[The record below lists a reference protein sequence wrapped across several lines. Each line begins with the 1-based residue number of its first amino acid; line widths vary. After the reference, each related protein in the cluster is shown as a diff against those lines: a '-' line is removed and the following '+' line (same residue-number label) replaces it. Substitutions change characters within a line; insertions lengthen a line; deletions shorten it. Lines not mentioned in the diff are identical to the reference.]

1 MTGVTGTPAR
11 IGGGMRSGL
20 GRVAAVAAVT
30 ALGAVGC
37 SGGKSSGPS
46 GAIGGSKSAG
56 EPGDSS
62 APAGAWLSGRVP
74 SGFSGSTAW
83 STQVSWSKSG
93 IGKATLFTE
102 NQAVSNLLV
111 ADQQAGLGVARTV
124 GGSVVVPSFAAGGAS
139 GPVVATLKFLD
150 AKTGKPLAEKALPS
164 GTFLGLRADTV
175 AGKPVAVVRYLAAQD
190 DKTPVVVV
198 FDASGAQ
205 VWTSQGQSVA
215 GDGPWAAG
223 LQHGEDGTDLI
234 VGGYVLRFNVGKD
247 TSDHTDSSYD
257 VLDTGGKSVLH
268 VPEYA
273 DKWDMNS
280 VQILPG
286 YAVVH
291 YNDGLSLPDSSQGKD
306 HFTVYDLAAG
316 GKKAGELAVK
326 GGNNGMSDA
335 GGAVASGGK
344 VLLTWTG
351 PSDGGGMQ
359 DQMAVLDTATGQ
371 STPPAALP
379 GGAGNSALID
389 PQTSNVLLY
398 DNSDAPSTSSK
409 MVSLT
414 HGTVLWTQHDNHGA
428 LLPLSLHNGVVY
440 GVEAAELGSTDGS
453 LLAVKETDG
462 TPVGTE
468 YELSPM
474 DFTAEG
480 APLFAEVNEDAG
492 DSADKVTVAVGRSG

>member
-1 MTGVTGTPAR
+1 
-11 IGGGMRSGL
+11 MRSAL

-37 SGGKSSGPS
+37 SGGTSSGPS

-56 EPGDSS
+56 KPGDSS
-62 APAGAWLSGRVP
+62 APGGASLSGQVP
-74 SGFSGSTAW
+74 SGFSTSTAW
-83 STQVSWSKSG
+83 STQVAWSKSG
-93 IGKATLFTE
+93 IGKATIFNE

-111 ADQQAGLGVARTV
+111 ATQQAGLGVARTV
-124 GGSVVVPSFAAGGAS
+124 GGSVVIPSFASGGAS

-150 AKTGKPLAEKALPS
+150 AKTGKQLAEKALPS
-164 GTFLGLRADTV
+164 GTFLGLSADTV
-175 AGKPVAVVRYLAAQD
+175 AGKPVAVVRYQAAQD

-198 FDASGAQ
+198 FDASGGQ
-205 VWTSQGQSVA
+205 VWSSQGQPVA
-215 GDGPWAAG
+215 ADDPWSAG
-223 LQHGEDGTDLI
+223 LQHDEGGANLI
-234 VGGYVLRFNVGKD
+234 VGGYLLRFNVGKD

-280 VQILPG
+280 VQILQG

-291 YNDGLSLPDSSQGKD
+291 YNDGLSLSDTSQAKD
-306 HFTVYDLAAG
+306 HFAVYDLAGG
-316 GKKAGELAVK
+316 GKKVGEFAAK
-326 GGNNGMSDA
+326 GGNSGMSDA
-335 GGAVASGGK
+335 EALAAAGGK
-344 VLLTWTG
+344 VLLTWLG
-351 PSDGGGMQ
+351 PSDSGGTKN
-359 DQMAVLDTATGQ
+359 QMVVLDTATGQ
-371 STPPAALP
+371 STSPVELS
-379 GGAGNSALID
+379 GGAGNSALVD

-398 DNSDAPSTSSK
+398 DTSDVPSTGSR

-414 HGTVLWTQHDNHGA
+414 KGTVLWTQHDNHGA

-440 GVEAAELGSTDGS
+440 GVEAAQLGSTDAS
-453 LLAVKETDG
+453 LLAVKEADG
-462 TPVGTE
+462 TPVGTD

-480 APLFAEVNEDAG
+480 APVFAEVNSDA
-492 DSADKVTVAVGRSG
+492 ADDTDQVTVAVGHTG

>member
-1 MTGVTGTPAR
+1 
-11 IGGGMRSGL
+11 MRSAL
-20 GRVAAVAAVT
+20 GRVAVVAAVT
-30 ALGAVGC
+30 ALGTVGC
-37 SGGKSSGPS
+37 SGGTSSGPS
-46 GAIGGSKSAG
+46 GADGGSKSTG
-56 EPGDSS
+56 ETGGGS
-62 APAGAWLSGRVP
+62 APGGASLSGRVP
-74 SGFSGSTAW
+74 SGFSTSTAW
-83 STQVSWSKSG
+83 STQVAWSTSG
-93 IGKATLFTE
+93 IGKATVFNE
-102 NQAVSNLLV
+102 DQAVSNWLV
-111 ADQQAGLGVARTV
+111 ATQQAGLGVARTV
-124 GGSVVVPSFAAGGAS
+124 GGSVVVPSFASGGAS

-150 AKTGKPLAEKALPS
+150 AKTGKPLAEKALPA
-164 GTFLGLRADTV
+164 GTFLGLSADTV

-190 DKTPVVVV
+190 AKTPVVVV

-205 VWTSQGQSVA
+205 VWSSQGQPVA
-215 GDGPWAAG
+215 ADDPWSAG
-223 LQHGEDGTDLI
+223 LMHDENGADLI
-234 VGGYVLRFNVGKD
+234 VGGYMLRFNVGKD

-280 VQILPG
+280 VQLLRG

-291 YNDGLSLPDSSQGKD
+291 YNDGLSLSDTSQAKD

-316 GKKAGELAVK
+316 GKKVGEFAAK

-335 GGAVASGGK
+335 GAVVASGGK
-344 VLLTWTG
+344 VLLTWMG
-351 PSDGGGMQ
+351 PSDSGGTQ
-359 DQMAVLDTATGQ
+359 NQMAVLDTATGR
-371 STPPAALP
+371 STPPVALP

-414 HGTVLWTQHDNHGA
+414 QGTVLWTQHDNHGA

-440 GVEAAELGSTDGS
+440 GVEAAQLGSTDGS
-453 LLAVKETDG
+453 QLAVKEADG
-462 TPVGTE
+462 TPAGTD

-480 APLFAEVNEDAG
+480 APLFAEVNEDTG
-492 DSADKVTVAVGRSG
+492 DTGDGTDKVTVAVGHSG